1 MILIE
6 PRQMDRFNETIL
18 DKTLSKLDGEMYK
31 ILHRNIPDDE
41 KAKLYSNVLSRY
53 LNIGQPNFVTKF
65 KDMPESTTDEAKD
78 AAKESSNI
86 ESMVMAT
93 VSKK

>member
-53 LNIGQPNFVTKF
+53 LNIDKPNFVTKF

-78 AAKESSNI
+78 AVKESSNI